1 MGLCIFCAQILL
13 ASLLLQKCG
22 VEVMDPLE
30 TINTRRSIRK
40 FEDKKVPD
48 DLVKKILAAAM
59 NAPSAGNE
67 QPWHFIVITNK
78 SILEKISKIHPY
90 VTYVKDAPLGI
101 LVCGDLNLEKYK
113 GLWMI
118 DCSAATENILLAAH
132 SLDLGAVWTGIYPM
146 QNRIEKYRELLYI
159 PDNVTPLA
167 FVPIGYPAQKPR
179 LQDRFKQDR
188 VHYNKW

>member
-1 MGLCIFCAQILL
+1 
-13 ASLLLQKCG
+13 
-22 VEVMDPLE
+22 MDLLE

-40 FEDKKVPD
+40 FEERKVPD
-48 DLVKKILAAAM
+48 NLVQKILTAAM

-78 SILEKISKIHPY
+78 SILEKISRIHPY
-90 VTYVKDAPLGI
+90 ATYAKDAPLGI

-146 QNRIEKYRELLYI
+146 QDRIEKYRKLLNI
-159 PDNVTPLA
+159 PDEVTPLA

-179 LQDRFKQDR
+179 FQDRFKQDR
-188 VHYNKW
+188 IHYNRW